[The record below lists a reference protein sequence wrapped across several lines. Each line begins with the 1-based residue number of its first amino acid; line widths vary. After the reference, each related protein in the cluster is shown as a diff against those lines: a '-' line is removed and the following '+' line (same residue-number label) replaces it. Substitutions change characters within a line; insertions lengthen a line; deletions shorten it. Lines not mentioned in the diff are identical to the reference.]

1 MSNIK
6 NKFFT
11 NDEETE
17 YYDNDD
23 EAEEHDKIDKEN
35 LNYELDTA
43 LIIKKELL
51 NYTEYLPI
59 CEYLSENSILE
70 FMNIASNYT
79 VEN

>member
-1 MSNIK
+1 MSK
-6 NKFFT
+6 NNFFT
-11 NDEETE
+11 NDEEIE
-17 YYDNDD
+17 YYDED
-23 EAEEHDKIDKEN
+23 EAEEYDEIDKEN

-79 VEN
+79 IEN